1 MLELYIKKLENDK
14 PTGNLILNTYNSL
27 EEIADAGYCVYDSLS
42 RPSSKRNITKEW
54 VVGED
59 KDMGNNT
66 WCQTWVLSDVVYE
79 NEEQRQSAIENAK
92 KIEWD
97 SVRKDRDSFLEQTD
111 WMANS
116 DVEMPADVAEY
127 RQKLRDITTDN
138 ADPYNIDWPIDPQ
151 EGSQQIGANRP
162 K

>member
-1 MLELYIKKLENDK
+1 MYIKKLENDK

-27 EEIADAGYCVYDSLS
+27 EEIADAGYCVYDSH
-42 RPSSKRNITKEW
+42 PSPPTERNITKEW

-59 KDMGNNT
+59 KDMGNNN

-111 WMANS
+111 WLGNS

-151 EGSQQIGANRP
+151 EDSQQIPSNRE
-162 K
+162 

>member
-1 MLELYIKKLENDK
+1 MYIKKLENDK

-27 EEIADAGYCVYDSLS
+27 EEIADAGYCVYDPHQS
-42 RPSSKRNITKEW
+42 PPTERNITKEW

-59 KDMGNNT
+59 KDMGNNN

-79 NEEQRQSAIENAK
+79 DEEQRQAAIEIAK
-92 KIEWD
+92 KTEWD
-97 SVRKDRDSFLEQTD
+97 EVRRIRNYYLKETD
-111 WMANS
+111 WLGNS

-151 EGSQQIGANRP
+151 EGSQQIPSNRE
-162 K
+162 